1 MISISYVVQILWKR
15 SLLGEFWH
23 ETGLLDQD
31 EKPILDCVKNA
42 YSAVISPEVFKQA
55 EDARA
60 ETGFGRHNPS
70 GGKINN
76 LFEKRCRCLYCGGR
90 VGVRDGRNE
99 SKALFCRNKAE
110 GKCDT
115 PNMPYEEQ
123 KLL

>member
-1 MISISYVVQILWKR
+1 MPELRQASVDTTPAAAKSTISLR
-15 SLLGEFWH
+15 S
-23 ETGLLDQD
+23 
-31 EKPILDCVKNA
+31 VA
-42 YSAVISPEVFKQA
+42 AV
-55 EDARA
+55 
-60 ETGFGRHNPS
+60 
-70 GGKINN
+70 
-76 LFEKRCRCLYCGGR
+76 LYCGGR